1 MLWQFFIAPTAP
13 TYMPHRVSLYQ
24 LKVNRQKGLS
34 PQQRLRAEQLISLFE
49 NSTIEFQ
56 YSYAEV
62 LGDGRGV
69 TAGRAGFTTGTGD
82 AYVVVQ
88 QYTNKVPKNPLAIYL
103 PELKRL
109 LTAKNPNDISGL
121 RGFIKAWESAA
132 KDPLFRSTQDRI
144 MEQLYYMPSI
154 GHANRQGLNF
164 ALSRAVVYDTIIQ
177 HGDGDDPDSLSAL
190 LKETQQRVGG
200 TPKMGIDERDWLR
213 TFLAVRRA
221 HLSNA
226 HDPTTRE
233 VWAESVT
240 RVDVWSAIAS
250 SKNYNLTGP
259 IPIQVSYHNTTIP

>member
-1 MLWQFFIAPTAP
+1 MLSPFFIASTVP
-13 TYMPHRVSLYQ
+13 TYMPHQVSLYQ
-24 LKVNRQKGLS
+24 MRVNRQNKLS
-34 PQQRLRAEQLISLFE
+34 PQQKLRAEQLISLFE

-56 YSYAEV
+56 YAYAKV

-88 QYTNKVPKNPLAIYL
+88 QYTNKVAKNPLEKYL

-109 LTAKNPNDISGL
+109 LTADNRGDISRL

-132 KDPLFRSTQDRI
+132 EDPLFRSTQDRI
-144 MEQLYYMPSI
+144 MEQMYYMPSI
-154 GHANRQGLNF
+154 ANANRQGLRL
-164 ALSRAVVYDTIIQ
+164 ALSHAVLYDTIVQ
-177 HGDGDDPDSLSAL
+177 HGNGNDPDSLSAL

-200 TPKMGIDERDWLR
+200 TPQMGVNERDWLK

-226 HDPTTRE
+226 HDPNTRK

-240 RVDVWSAIAS
+240 RVDVWSAIADS
-250 SKNYNLTGP
+250 ENYNLIGP
-259 IPIQVSYHNTTIP
+259 ITLRVSYYNTTIP

>member
-1 MLWQFFIAPTAP
+1 MLWPFLSAPTVP

-24 LKVNRQKGLS
+24 MRVNRRNGLS
-34 PQQRLRAEQLISLFE
+34 PAQRLRAEQLISLFE

-56 YSYAEV
+56 YGYAEV

-88 QYTNKVPKNPLAIYL
+88 QYTNKVPKNPLAKYL

-109 LTAKNPNDISGL
+109 LTAENRDDISGL

-132 KDPLFRSTQDRI
+132 GDPLFRSIQDRI
-144 MEQLYYMPSI
+144 MEQMYYVPSI
-154 GHANRQGLNF
+154 VHANRQGLRF

-177 HGDGDDPDSLSAL
+177 HGNGDDPDSLSAL
-190 LKETQQRVGG
+190 LTETQQRLGG
-200 TPKMGIDERDWLR
+200 TPKIGIDERDWLR
-213 TFLAVRRA
+213 TFLSVRRS

-226 HDPTTRE
+226 HDPTTRKG
-233 VWAESVT
+233 WAESVT
-240 RVDVWSAIAS
+240 RVDVWSYIAARE
-250 SKNYNLTGP
+250 NYNLTGP
-259 IPIQVSYHNTTIP
+259 IPIRVSYHNTTIP

>member
-1 MLWQFFIAPTAP
+1 MLWSFFIAPTAP
-13 TYMPHRVSLYQ
+13 TYMPHRVSLYRMR
-24 LKVNRQKGLS
+24 VNRSNGLS

-69 TAGRAGFTTGTGD
+69 TVGRAGFTTGTGD

-88 QYTNKVPKNPLAIYL
+88 QYSNKLPNNPLAKYL

-109 LTAKNPNDISGL
+109 LTAENPNEISGL
-121 RGFIKAWESAA
+121 RGFIQAWESAA

-144 MEQLYYMPSI
+144 MEQMYYIPSI

-164 ALSRAVVYDTIIQ
+164 ALSRAVLYDTIIQ
-177 HGDGDDPDSLSAL
+177 HGDGNDPDSLAAIL
-190 LKETQQRVGG
+190 TETQQRVGG
-200 TPKMGIDERDWLR
+200 TPKTGINEREWLR

-226 HDPTTRE
+226 HDPTTRTA
-233 VWAESVT
+233 WAESVT
-240 RVDVWSAIAS
+240 RVDVWSSIAS
-250 SKNYNLTGP
+250 SENYNLVGP
-259 IPIQVSYHNTTIP
+259 IPIRVSYHNTTIP